1 MNSFAAIRYFN
12 YRKNVSFRILKTFDN
27 IKNAEEYAFNLAK
40 DEFGEELVEG
50 VSGQEYVEV
59 YSVLSH
65 EGYTKEDGYDDYVY
79 TVIEIPEQDRYDL
92 ESGPFYEVD
101 WAQLETEYDD
111 DDNEWLFSI
120 YDENGRIKK

>member
-27 IKNAEEYAFNLAK
+27 LKNAEQYAFNLAK

-50 VSGQEYVEV
+50 VSEEWVEV
-59 YSVLSH
+59 NSVLSH
-65 EGYTKEDGYDDYVY
+65 EGYTKRTGYDQYVY
-79 TVIEIPEQDRYDL
+79 TVIEIPEEDRYEL

-101 WAQLETEYDD
+101 WDELETWDYDGD
-111 DDNEWLFSI
+111 WLFSI
-120 YDENGRIKK
+120 YDENGRIKR